1 MPFNTLNATEFDTFS
16 KFDVIETQNGASIRL
31 TPTPAQ
37 EKIINR
43 LKNLIYQKHAQ
54 PDFDCD
60 DDNEYSNV
68 PQNNFDQPLSCFYY
82 SCDEF
87 VDAKLEAHKNFS
99 ILHLNIHSIY
109 T

>member
-1 MPFNTLNATEFDTFS
+1 MNATEFETFS

-43 LKNLIYQKHAQ
+43 LKNLIYQKHSQ

-68 PQNNFDQPLSCFYY
+68 PQNNFDF
-82 SCDEF
+82 
-87 VDAKLEAHKNFS
+87 
-99 ILHLNIHSIY
+99 
-109 T
+109 